1 MSNVLKLMQK
11 LVFIVSLCVC
21 LSYAGAFTPFHA
33 SSEPFLL
40 LLSGAA
46 IFAVATTVKRTSSR
60 GQAGRKE
67 SGLR

>member
-1 MSNVLKLMQK
+1 MWNLLKLTQR
-11 LVFIVSLCVC
+11 LVFIISLCVC

-46 IFAVATTVKRTSSR
+46 TFVIATTVKRTSSR
-60 GQAGRKE
+60 GRAGRKE